1 MGILHTFWIL
11 IFPGYNLSNY
21 LLSSSLCLAFI
32 SCCVCVHVVC
42 VSVSAKECN
51 ISMNWIYQ
59 SLPCNLSFSASFNRN
74 SLNGQNDVLLH
85 FLLKVSELCY
95 SLLDL
100 LIYIQLIFAHC
111 LEINMPQPSI
121 QQRKVEKV
129 NQLEGYLKKL
139 SSTWCS
145 GEEWC
150 KCEGDWDMQIMDQ
163 NHRWGKN
170 NSLAAVFQ
178 KSSLSGWAL
187 IEMFIDRFAE
197 LMWDINPWNQE
208 TQSIPNR
215 RDKGN
220 SQAKREGRRREGAVA
235 MRRKAASQEHK
246 LWSEDSGAPF
256 LHYEGRN
263 GLSLQ
268 QKCLL

>member
-1 MGILHTFWIL
+1 ML
-11 IFPGYNLSNY
+11 
-21 LLSSSLCLAFI
+21 
-32 SCCVCVHVVC
+32 CVCVHMVYVSVC
-42 VSVSAKECN
+42 VSVKACN

-59 SLPCNLSFSASFNRN
+59 SLPRNLSFSASFSRN

-121 QQRKVEKV
+121 YQRKVEKV

-139 SSTWCS
+139 SWTWCS
-145 GEEWC
+145 GEKGC
-150 KCEGDWDMQIMDQ
+150 KYRGDWDMRLMDQ
-163 NHRWGKN
+163 NHRWGRD

-178 KSSLSGWAL
+178 RSSLPGWAVL
-187 IEMFIDRFAE
+187 EMFIDRFAE
-197 LMWDINPWNQE
+197 LMWDINPGNQE

-220 SQAKREGRRREGAVA
+220 SQAKRENNREKERREGAEG
-235 MRRKAASQEHK
+235 MRRKAGSHEHK
-246 LWSEDSGAPF
+246 LWSEGSGPPLWRKKWTISSAKNAS
-256 LHYEGRN
+256 YE
-263 GLSLQ
+263 
-268 QKCLL
+268 